1 MPTINQL
8 VRKPRER
15 AIEKSKSPALNN
27 CPQKRG
33 VCTRVYTTTPKKPN
47 SALRKVAKV
56 RLTNGFEVISYIG
69 GEGHNLQEHS
79 VVLIRGGRVK
89 DLPGVRYHVVRG
101 SLDTQGVKDRNLV
114 LNTAQS
120 VLNRLNTGSHP
131 VTVSFYDRVSRI
143 FMMEMH
149 FQII

>member
-8 VRKPRER
+8 VRQGREV
-15 AIEKSKSPALNN
+15 ETVKSKSPAMQN
-27 CPQKRG
+27 CPQRRG

-79 VVLIRGGRVK
+79 VVLVRGGRVK
-89 DLPGVRYHVVRG
+89 DLPGVRYHIVRG
-101 SLDTQGVKDRNLV
+101 SLDLQGVK
-114 LNTAQS
+114 A
-120 VLNRLNTGSHP
+120 
-131 VTVSFYDRVSRI
+131 VSYTHLTLPTKRI
-143 FMMEMH
+143 V
-149 FQII
+149 